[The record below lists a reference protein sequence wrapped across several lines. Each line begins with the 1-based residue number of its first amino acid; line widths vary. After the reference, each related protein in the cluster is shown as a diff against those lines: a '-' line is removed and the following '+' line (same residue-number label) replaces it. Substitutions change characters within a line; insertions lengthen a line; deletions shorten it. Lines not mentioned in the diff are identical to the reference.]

1 MTYQLFKQKRVGA
14 VALPVFVFIACA
26 VLTRTAVFRQ
36 HNTDLSP
43 FVALDL
49 LISAPLLYYLAILST
64 KVSKVTVLRVFMAG
78 AFLTGLL
85 LPKQLPQ
92 PLAFIKT
99 ASSFL
104 VEATLIAFLLWRFYK
119 ARKQSQSYDFLWQA
133 RTVLQQVI
141 GYKKAANLLASELAV
156 FYYTFYFGGKTIGT
170 DKSFTTFKANGIRL
184 VLTTFLCLALAETA
198 GMHLL
203 LSLWNKTAA
212 WVLTTSGLIN
222 GMG

>member
-14 VALPVFVFIACA
+14 VTLPVFVFIACA

-92 PLAFIKT
+92 PLAAIKT

-104 VEATLIAFLLWRFYK
+104 VEATLSGFLLWRFYK
-119 ARKQSQSYDFLWQA
+119 A
-133 RTVLQQVI
+133 
-141 GYKKAANLLASELAV
+141 
-156 FYYTFYFGGKTIGT
+156 
-170 DKSFTTFKANGIRL
+170 
-184 VLTTFLCLALAETA
+184 
-198 GMHLL
+198 
-203 LSLWNKTAA
+203 
-212 WVLTTSGLIN
+212 
-222 GMG
+222 